1 MKVKCRFMNKDI
13 LTEKNDLI
21 STEDYSKIK
30 SYQLEN
36 ILKLSNSEINPLI
49 LQGMLKVIA
58 DTDKW
63 KSDFVNAKKR
73 N

>member
-1 MKVKCRFMNKDI
+1 MNKDI
-13 LTEKNDLI
+13 LMEKNDLI

>member
-1 MKVKCRFMNKDI
+1 MNKDI

-21 STEDYSKIK
+21 STEEYSKIK

>member
-1 MKVKCRFMNKDI
+1 MNKDI

-63 KSDFVNAKKR
+63 KNDFVNAKKR

>member
-1 MKVKCRFMNKDI
+1 MNKDI

-21 STEDYSKIK
+21 STEDYFKIK

>member
-1 MKVKCRFMNKDI
+1 MNKDI
-13 LTEKNDLI
+13 LIEKYDLVM
-21 STEDYSKIK
+21 SGEYAKTR

-36 ILKLSNSEINPLI
+36 IVRLANSDINPLI

-63 KSDFVNAKKR
+63 KADFDNEKR
-73 N
+73 KV

>member
-1 MKVKCRFMNKDI
+1 MNKDI

>member
-1 MKVKCRFMNKDI
+1 MNKDI

-21 STEDYSKIK
+21 STEEYSKIK

-63 KSDFVNAKKR
+63 KSDFAGAKKR

>member
-1 MKVKCRFMNKDI
+1 MNKDI

-63 KSDFVNAKKR
+63 KSNFVNAKKR